1 MSDHHHLQELLELAR
16 DKSLQSRMHLVDVI
30 GDLFSERE
38 TVLSERERALMT
50 DILDKLVH
58 DFEMSVRRELAKRLA
73 DEPKAPRALVNTLA
87 NDTIDV
93 ARPLLMQSQVLHDGE
108 LIAIVRN
115 RTRQHQLAVA
125 LRHNVSEPVS
135 DALVENG
142 DEDVIRTLLENPS
155 AQISQAT
162 MEYLV
167 DQSQHVDTFQEPLV
181 RRQDLGAGLARRLYW
196 YVSAALRERIL
207 ANYEIPEDE
216 LDDVLESVAAEMV
229 EREES
234 EAGGD
239 AGAPADVLARRI
251 AEEREVDA
259 ALLIKILRRGE
270 IPLFESLFGQLS
282 RIQPPRL
289 QHVLYETGGKG
300 LAVACRALDIDK
312 ANFAPIYLLS
322 RKGRGGEHIVDPR
335 EVSTVM
341 RYFDELDAETARR
354 ALKRWQ
360 RSPEYMDAVEAME
373 EQHRGGAPRQNAPRS
388 G

>member
-1 MSDHHHLQELLELAR
+1 MGDPEHLQELLELAR
-16 DKSLQSRMHLVDVI
+16 DKSLHARMRLVDVI

-58 DFEMSVRRELAKRLA
+58 DFEMSVRSELAKRLA

-87 NDTIDV
+87 NDNIDV
-93 ARPLLMQSQVLHDGE
+93 ARPLLMQSQVLRDAE

-155 AQISQAT
+155 ANISQAT

-181 RRQDLGAGLARRLYW
+181 RRQDLGGNLAKRLYW

-207 ANYEIPEDE
+207 AQYDIPEDE
-216 LDDVLESVAAEMV
+216 LDDVLESVAADMAG
-229 EREES
+229 RQ
-234 EAGGD
+234 EADGGGD
-239 AGAPADVLARRI
+239 APADVLAKRI
-251 AEEREVDA
+251 AEEREIDA

-270 IPLFESLFGQLS
+270 IPLFESLFGQLA
-282 RIQPPRL
+282 RIQAPRL

-300 LAVACRALDIDK
+300 LAIACRALDIDK

-322 RKGRGGEHIVDPR
+322 RKGRGGEHVVDPR

-341 RYFDELDAETARR
+341 RYFDELDPEIARR

-360 RSPEYMDAVEAME
+360 RNPDYMDAVEAME
-373 EQHRGGAPRQNAPRS
+373 AEHRGGTPR
-388 G
+388 